1 MEAMRPSAPASGCAS
16 VKSVLRI
23 FFSARGTNPWLVLA
37 CLIIASLCEGFGFA
51 TLVPLLGAAS
61 GSANQSFVS
70 DSVRGA
76 LHSLGLD
83 SSLGTLILVLITGML
98 LKSLISLFVMR
109 KVGYAN
115 AEVANLMRVQLIKQM
130 LGARWSYLLEHP
142 TGRIANAF
150 SGEVGRSQQAYQLA
164 AQFVAEA
171 VQTAV
176 MLILGLLVSWKLALA
191 SILIG
196 LITGGAV
203 HFLVGRAKKAGRA
216 QTQLTK
222 ELVSLLTDTL
232 DNLKPLKAMGAQQEF
247 VEFFDRRLHRL
258 RRALRRQVIN
268 REALRNGQDAL
279 LAVCMGAAAYLA
291 IAVIGTSLEQVI
303 VVGVILQRTVKGF
316 GRLQAFLQQA
326 VVVESPFREVESLIA
341 ELAANQENPGGE
353 RVPHFEREIRCE
365 ALRFSYGKRGV
376 LNGTNLAVPAG
387 SITVLTGSS
396 GAGKTTLIDLVLGLH
411 RPLSGRI
418 LIDGIDLAEIDLQA
432 WRTMVGYVPQEL
444 ILFHA
449 SILENLTLSDS
460 DHSEGAVE
468 EALRLAGAEEFVA
481 QLPEGIQTVVGTK
494 GARLSGGQRQRIAL
508 ARALIRRP
516 KLLILDEVTSALD
529 PESEREIC
537 RNIVALR
544 DRTTVLAVTHR
555 PAFLE
560 IATRVYQIDEGIALP
575 SRAAAPVVA

>member
-1 MEAMRPSAPASGCAS
+1 MI
-16 VKSVLRI
+16 SVLRI
-23 FFSARGTNPWLVLA
+23 FFTARGANPWVVLI

-61 GSANQSFVS
+61 GAGNQSLVS
-70 DSVRGA
+70 ESVRGF
-76 LHSLGLD
+76 LHGLGLD
-83 SSLGTLILVLITGML
+83 ASVGTLILVLVAGML
-98 LKSLISLFVMR
+98 LNSVISLFVMR

-115 AEVANLMRVQLIKQM
+115 AEVANDMRVRLVKQM

-176 MLILGLLVSWKLALA
+176 MLILALLVSWRLAVISL
-191 SILIG
+191 LIG
-196 LITGGAV
+196 FTTGAAV
-203 HFLVGRAKKAGRA
+203 HFLVSRAKKAGRA

-247 VEFFDRRLHRL
+247 VTFFDRRLHRL

-279 LAVCMGAAAYLA
+279 LAICMGAAAYLA
-291 IAVIGTSLEQVI
+291 IVVLDTSLEQVI
-303 VVGVILQRTVKGF
+303 VIGLILQRTVKGF

-326 VVVESPFREVESLIA
+326 VIVESPFKEVEELIA
-341 ELAANQENPGGE
+341 ELAANQENPGGRTE
-353 RVPHFEREIRCE
+353 PRFERDIRFD
-365 ALRFSYGKRGV
+365 AVRFAYGARQV
-376 LNGTNLAVPAG
+376 LQGADLIVPAG
-387 SITVLTGSS
+387 SITVLTGMS

-411 RPLSGRI
+411 RPQSGRI
-418 LIDGIDLAEIDLQA
+418 LIDGVDLGEIDLQA

-449 SILENLTLSDS
+449 SVLENLTLSDS
-460 DHSEGAVE
+460 DHSEGAVA
-468 EALRLAGAEEFVA
+468 EALRWAGAEEFVA
-481 QLPEGIQTVVGTK
+481 QLPEGVHTEVGTK

-508 ARALIRRP
+508 ARALIRKPR
-516 KLLILDEVTSALD
+516 LLILDEVTSALD

-537 RNIVALR
+537 RNILGLQG
-544 DRTTVLAVTHR
+544 RTTVLAITHR
-555 PAFLE
+555 PAFLA
-560 IATRVYQIDEGIALP
+560 IASRVYQIDEGRAVSGDRRTAL
-575 SRAAAPVVA
+575 SA

>member
-1 MEAMRPSAPASGCAS
+1 M
-16 VKSVLRI
+16 KSVLRI
-23 FFSARGTNPWLVLA
+23 FFSARGANPWVVLA
-37 CLIIASLCEGFGFA
+37 SLIIASLCEGIGFA

-61 GSANQSFVS
+61 GSTNESFVS
-70 DSVRGA
+70 QSVRDS
-76 LHSLGLD
+76 LHTVGLD
-83 SSLGTLILVLITGML
+83 SSLGTLIIVLVVGLI

-115 AEVANLMRVQLIKQM
+115 AEVANQMRVRLIKQM

-171 VQTAV
+171 VQTVV
-176 MLILGLLVSWKLALA
+176 MLLLGLLVSWKLALG
-191 SILIG
+191 SIVIG
-196 LITGGAV
+196 LATGAAV
-203 HFLVGRAKKAGRA
+203 HFLVARAKKAGRA
-216 QTQLTK
+216 QTDLTK

-247 VEFFDRRLHRL
+247 VQFFDRRLHRL

-279 LAVCMGAAAYLA
+279 LALTMGVAAYFA
-291 IAVIGTSLEQVI
+291 IAVLDTSLEQVI
-303 VVGVILQRTVKGF
+303 VIGVILQRTVKGF
-316 GRLQAFLQQA
+316 GRIQSFLQQA
-326 VVVESPFREVESLIA
+326 VVVESPFQEVETLIA
-341 ELAANQENPGGE
+341 ELAANQEDPGGK
-353 RVPHFEREIRCE
+353 VQPHFDREIRCE
-365 ALRFSYGKRGV
+365 DLRFAYGKRSV
-376 LNGTNLAVPAG
+376 LNGTNLVVPKG
-387 SITVLTGSS
+387 SITVLTGMS
-396 GAGKTTLIDLVLGLH
+396 GGGKTTLIDLVLGLH
-411 RPLSGRI
+411 RPQSGRI
-418 LIDGIDLAEIDLQA
+418 LIDGADLREIDLQA

-468 EALRLAGAEEFVA
+468 EALRLAGADEFVS
-481 QLPEGIQTVVGTK
+481 QLPDGVNTVVGTK

-516 KLLILDEVTSALD
+516 HLLILDEVTSALD
-529 PESEREIC
+529 PESELEIC
-537 RNIVALR
+537 RNIVNLR
-544 DRTTVLAVTHR
+544 ERTTVLAVTHR

-560 IATRVYQIDEGIALP
+560 IATRVYQLDEGAAL
-575 SRAAAPVVA
+575 AAELPQPAPA

>member
-1 MEAMRPSAPASGCAS
+1 M
-16 VKSVLRI
+16 KSVLRI
-23 FFSARGTNPWLVLA
+23 FFSARGTNPWVVLV
-37 CLIIASLCEGFGFA
+37 CLIVASLCEGIGFA
-51 TLVPLLGAAS
+51 TLVPLLGAAT
-61 GSANQSFVS
+61 GSTNQSLVS
-70 DSVRGA
+70 DSVRGT

-83 SSLGTLILVLITGML
+83 SSLGTLIIVLVIGML
-98 LKSLISLFVMR
+98 LKSVISLYVMR

-115 AEVANLMRVQLIKQM
+115 AEVANLMRVRLIKQM

-164 AQFVAEA
+164 AQFVAEGI
-171 VQTAV
+171 QTVV
-176 MLILGLLVSWKLALA
+176 MLLLGLLVSWKLALA
-191 SILIG
+191 SIAIG
-196 LITGGAV
+196 AGTGAAV

-279 LAVCMGAAAYLA
+279 LALCMGVAAYLA
-291 IAVIGTSLEQVI
+291 IAILSTSLEQVI
-303 VVGVILQRTVKGF
+303 VIGVILQRTVKGF
-316 GRLQAFLQQA
+316 GRLQGFLQQA
-326 VVVESPFREVESLIA
+326 VIVELPFKEVETLIA
-341 ELAANQENPGGE
+341 ELAANQEDSGG
-353 RVPHFEREIRCE
+353 RLQPHFNREISCE
-365 ALRFSYGKRGV
+365 GLRFAYGKRPV
-376 LNGTNLAVPAG
+376 LNGTNLTVPAG
-387 SITVLTGSS
+387 SITVLTGMS

-411 RPLSGRI
+411 RPQSGRI
-418 LIDGIDLAEIDLQA
+418 LIDGVDLAEIELQA

-460 DHSEGAVE
+460 DHSEGAVD
-468 EALRLAGAEEFVA
+468 EALRLAGADEFVSE
-481 QLPEGIQTVVGTK
+481 LPDNVQTVVGTK

-516 KLLILDEVTSALD
+516 RLLILDEVTSALD

-537 RNIVALR
+537 RNIVELR

-560 IATRVYQIDEGIALP
+560 IATRVYQIDEGVAHPMALP
-575 SRAAAPVVA
+575 EPVPA

>member
-1 MEAMRPSAPASGCAS
+1 
-16 VKSVLRI
+16 VTSVLRI
-23 FFSARGTNPWLVLA
+23 FFTARGSNPWVVLA
-37 CLIIASLCEGFGFA
+37 CLIIASLCEGIGFA

-61 GSANQSFVS
+61 GSTNESFIS
-70 DSVRGA
+70 DGVRGT
-76 LHSLGLD
+76 LHAVGLD
-83 SSLGTLILVLITGML
+83 SSLGTLIIVLVAGLI
-98 LKSLISLFVMR
+98 LKSVISLYVMR

-115 AEVANLMRVQLIKQM
+115 AEVANLMRVRLVKQM

-164 AQFVAEA
+164 AQFVAEG

-176 MLILGLLVSWKLALA
+176 MLALGLLVSWKLAVA
-191 SILIG
+191 SIFIG
-196 LITGGAV
+196 AATGGAV
-203 HFLVGRAKKAGRA
+203 HFLVARAKKAGRA
-216 QTQLTK
+216 QTDLTK

-279 LAVCMGAAAYLA
+279 LALCMGIAAYIA
-291 IAVIGTSLEQVI
+291 IAVLDTSLEQVI
-303 VVGVILQRTVKGF
+303 VIGVILQRTVKGF

-326 VVVESPFREVESLIA
+326 VIVESPFKEVETLIG
-341 ELAANQENPGGE
+341 ELAANQEDPGG
-353 RVPHFEREIRCE
+353 RVQPSFEHEIRCE
-365 ALRFSYGKRGV
+365 DLRFAYGKRSV
-376 LNGTNLAVPAG
+376 LNGTSLTVPVG
-387 SITVLTGSS
+387 SITVLTGMS
-396 GAGKTTLIDLVLGLH
+396 GGGKTTLIDLILGLH
-411 RPLSGRI
+411 RPESGRI
-418 LIDGIDLAEIDLQA
+418 LIDGVDLREIELQS

-460 DHSEGAVE
+460 DHGQAAVE

-481 QLPEGIQTVVGTK
+481 QLPEGVHTVVGTK

-516 KLLILDEVTSALD
+516 RLLILDEVTSALD
-529 PESEREIC
+529 PESELEIC
-537 RNIVALR
+537 RNILDLR
-544 DRTTVLAVTHR
+544 ERTTVLAVTHR
-555 PAFLE
+555 PAFLD
-560 IATRVYQIDEGIALP
+560 IATRVYQLDEGVALP
-575 SRAAAPVVA
+575 SALPEPATA

>member
-1 MEAMRPSAPASGCAS
+1 MR
-16 VKSVLRI
+16 SVLRI
-23 FFSARGTNPWLVLA
+23 FFSARGSNPWVVLA
-37 CLIIASLCEGFGFA
+37 CLIVASLCEGIGFA

-61 GSANQSFVS
+61 GSTNESFVS
-70 DSVRGA
+70 QSVRDS
-76 LHSLGLD
+76 LHTVGLD
-83 SSLGTLILVLITGML
+83 SSLGTLIIVLVAGLI
-98 LKSLISLFVMR
+98 LKSLISLYVMR

-115 AEVANLMRVQLIKQM
+115 AEVANQMRVRLIKQM

-171 VQTAV
+171 VQTVV
-176 MLILGLLVSWKLALA
+176 MLLLGLLVSWKLALG
-191 SILIG
+191 SIVIG
-196 LITGGAV
+196 LATGAAV
-203 HFLVGRAKKAGRA
+203 HFLVARAKKAGRA
-216 QTQLTK
+216 QTDLTK

-247 VEFFDRRLHRL
+247 VQFFDRRLHRL

-279 LAVCMGAAAYLA
+279 LALTMGVAAYFA
-291 IAVIGTSLEQVI
+291 IAVLDTSLEQVI
-303 VVGVILQRTVKGF
+303 VIGVILQRTVKGF
-316 GRLQAFLQQA
+316 GRIQSFLQQA
-326 VVVESPFREVESLIA
+326 VVVESPFQEVETLIA
-341 ELAANQENPGGE
+341 ELAANQEDPGGK
-353 RVPHFEREIRCE
+353 VQPHFDREIRCE
-365 ALRFSYGKRGV
+365 DLRFAYGKRSV
-376 LNGTNLAVPAG
+376 LNGTNLVVPKG
-387 SITVLTGSS
+387 SITVLTGMS
-396 GAGKTTLIDLVLGLH
+396 GGGKTTLIDLVLGLH
-411 RPLSGRI
+411 RPQSGRI
-418 LIDGIDLAEIDLQA
+418 LIDGADLREIDLQA

-468 EALRLAGAEEFVA
+468 EALRLAGADEFVS
-481 QLPEGIQTVVGTK
+481 QLPDGVNTVVGTK

-516 KLLILDEVTSALD
+516 RLLILDEVTSALD
-529 PESEREIC
+529 PESELEIC
-537 RNIVALR
+537 RNIVNLR
-544 DRTTVLAVTHR
+544 ERTTVLAVTHR

-560 IATRVYQIDEGIALP
+560 IATRVYQLDEGVAVPAELP
-575 SRAAAPVVA
+575 QPAPA

>member
-1 MEAMRPSAPASGCAS
+1 

-23 FFSARGTNPWLVLA
+23 FFSARGTNPWVVLV
-37 CLIIASLCEGFGFA
+37 CLLVASLCEGFGVA

-61 GSANQSFVS
+61 GSTSQSFVS
-70 DSVRGA
+70 DSVRGT

-83 SSLGTLILVLITGML
+83 SSLGTLIVVLVIGLL
-98 LKSLISLFVMR
+98 LKSMISLYAMR

-115 AEVANLMRVQLIKQM
+115 AEVANLMRVRLIKQM

-164 AQFVAEA
+164 AQFVAEGI
-171 VQTAV
+171 QTLV
-176 MLILGLLVSWKLALA
+176 MLALGLLVSWKLALA
-191 SILIG
+191 SIVIG
-196 LITGGAV
+196 VATGGAV
-203 HFLVGRAKKAGRA
+203 HFLVSRAKKAGRA

-258 RRALRRQVIN
+258 RRALRRQVVN

-279 LAVCMGAAAYLA
+279 LALCMGIAAYIA
-291 IAVIGTSLEQVI
+291 IAVLNTSLEQVI
-303 VVGVILQRTVKGF
+303 VIGVILQRTVKGF

-326 VVVESPFREVESLIA
+326 MIVESPFREVEMLIA
-341 ELAANQENPGGE
+341 EMAANQENPGGDT
-353 RVPHFEREIRCE
+353 VPSFEREIRCE
-365 ALRFSYGKRGV
+365 SLRFAYGRRPV
-376 LNGTNLAVPAG
+376 LNGTHLTVPAG
-387 SITVLTGSS
+387 SITVLTGMS

-411 RPLSGRI
+411 RPQSGRI
-418 LIDGIDLAEIDLQA
+418 LIDGVDLAGINLQA

-460 DHSEGAVE
+460 DHSEGAVD
-468 EALRLAGAEEFVA
+468 EALRLAGAEDFVA
-481 QLPEGIQTVVGTK
+481 QLPDGVHTVVGTK

-537 RNIVALR
+537 ANIVALR

-560 IATRVYQIDEGIALP
+560 IASRVYQIDEGSARQL
-575 SRAAAPVVA
+575 AQPVVAAVH

>member
-1 MEAMRPSAPASGCAS
+1 M
-16 VKSVLRI
+16 KSVLRI
-23 FFSARGTNPWLVLA
+23 FFHARGTNPWVVLI
-37 CLIIASLCEGFGFA
+37 CLIVASLCEGFGVA
-51 TLVPLLGAAS
+51 TLVPLLGAAT
-61 GSANQSFVS
+61 GSNSQSFVS
-70 DSVRGA
+70 EGVRGA

-83 SSLGTLILVLITGML
+83 SSLGTLIIVLVVGL
-98 LKSLISLFVMR
+98 LLSSMISLFVMR

-115 AEVANLMRVQLIKQM
+115 AEVANLMRVRLIKQM
-130 LGARWSYLLEHP
+130 LGASWSYLLEHP

-150 SGEVGRSQQAYQLA
+150 SGEVSRSQQAYQLA

-171 VQTAV
+171 VQTVV
-176 MLILGLLVSWKLALA
+176 MLVLGLVVSWKLALA
-191 SILIG
+191 SIVIG
-196 LITGGAV
+196 LATGGAV
-203 HFLVGRAKKAGRA
+203 HFLVTRAKRAGRA

-247 VEFFDRRLHRL
+247 VAFFDRRLHRL

-279 LAVCMGAAAYLA
+279 LALCMGVAAYIA
-291 IAVIGTSLEQVI
+291 IAMLHTSLEQVI
-303 VVGVILQRTVKGF
+303 VIGVILQRTVKGF
-316 GRLQAFLQQA
+316 GRLQGFLQQA
-326 VVVESPFREVESLIA
+326 VIVESPFREVETLIQ
-341 ELAANQENPGGE
+341 EMAANQENPGGTLQPSFQ
-353 RVPHFEREIRCE
+353 RDVRCE
-365 ALRFSYGKRGV
+365 ALRFAYAARPV
-376 LNGTNLAVPAG
+376 LNGTNLTVPAG
-387 SITVLTGSS
+387 SITVLTGMS

-411 RPLSGRI
+411 RPQSGRI
-418 LIDGIDLAEIDLQA
+418 LIDGVDLAAIDLQA

-449 SILENLTLSDS
+449 SILENLTLSDN
-460 DHSEGAVE
+460 DHTEGAVE
-468 EALRLAGAEEFVA
+468 DALRLAGADEFVA
-481 QLPEGIQTVVGTK
+481 ELPDGVRTVVGSK

-544 DRTTVLAVTHR
+544 QRTTVLAVTHR

-560 IATRVYQIDEGIALP
+560 IATRIYQIDEGVA
-575 SRAAAPVVA
+575 RQVAQPVATPA

>member
-1 MEAMRPSAPASGCAS
+1 LS
-16 VKSVLRI
+16 SVLRI
-23 FFSARGTNPWLVLA
+23 FFSARGTNPWVVLV
-37 CLIIASLCEGFGFA
+37 CLLIASVCEGIGIA
-51 TLVPLLGAAS
+51 TLVPVLGAAS
-61 GSANQSFVS
+61 GSNKESFITETVHS
-70 DSVRGA
+70 G
-76 LHSLGLD
+76 LHMLGLD
-83 SSLGTLILVLITGML
+83 ASLGSLIML
-98 LKSLISLFVMR
+98 LIAALLLNSVISLFVMR

-115 AEVANLMRVQLIKQM
+115 AEVANLMRVRLIKQM

-164 AQFVAEA
+164 AQFVAQA
-171 VQTAV
+171 VQTSV
-176 MLILGLLVSWKLALA
+176 MLLLGLLVSWKLALA
-191 SILIG
+191 SVVVG
-196 LITGGAV
+196 GVTSGAV
-203 HFLVGRAKKAGRA
+203 HFLVSRAKKAGRA

-247 VEFFDRRLHRL
+247 VAFFDRRLHRL

-279 LAVCMGAAAYLA
+279 LALCLGVSAYFA
-291 IAVIGTSLEQVI
+291 IVVLQSTLEQVI
-303 VVGVILQRTVKGF
+303 VVGVILQQTVKGF
-316 GRLQAFLQQA
+316 GRLQGFLQQA
-326 VVVESPFREVESLIA
+326 VVVESPFQEVESLIA
-341 ELAANQENPGGE
+341 ELTANQENPGGTV
-353 RVPHFEREIRCE
+353 VPHFEREIRCE
-365 ALRFSYGKRGV
+365 NLRFSYGARNV
-376 LNGTNLAVPAG
+376 LNGTNLTVPTG
-387 SITVLTGSS
+387 SITVLTGMS

-411 RPLSGRI
+411 RPQSGRI
-418 LIDGIDLAEIDLQA
+418 LIDGADLAEIDLQA

-460 DHSEGAVE
+460 DHSEGALE
-468 EALRLAGAEEFVA
+468 EALRLAGAAEFVA
-481 QLPEGIQTVVGTK
+481 ELPEGVQTIVGTK

-537 RNIVALR
+537 RNILDLR
-544 DRTTVLAVTHR
+544 ERTTVLAVTHR

-560 IATRVYQIDEGIALP
+560 IATRVYQIDDGVAVAGRLP
-575 SRAAAPVVA
+575 EPAPA

>member
-1 MEAMRPSAPASGCAS
+1 MR
-16 VKSVLRI
+16 SVLRI
-23 FFSARGTNPWLVLA
+23 FFSARGSNPWVVLA
-37 CLIIASLCEGFGFA
+37 CLIVASLCEGIGFA

-61 GSANQSFVS
+61 GSTNESFVS
-70 DSVRGA
+70 QSVRDS
-76 LHSLGLD
+76 LHTVGLD
-83 SSLGTLILVLITGML
+83 SSLGTLIIVLVAGLI
-98 LKSLISLFVMR
+98 LKSLISLYVMR

-115 AEVANLMRVQLIKQM
+115 AEVANQMRVRLIKQM

-171 VQTAV
+171 VQTVV
-176 MLILGLLVSWKLALA
+176 MLLLGLLVSWKLALG
-191 SILIG
+191 SIVIG
-196 LITGGAV
+196 LATGAAV
-203 HFLVGRAKKAGRA
+203 HFLVARAKKAGRA
-216 QTQLTK
+216 QTDLTK

-247 VEFFDRRLHRL
+247 VQFFDRRLHRL

-279 LAVCMGAAAYLA
+279 LALTMGVAAYFA
-291 IAVIGTSLEQVI
+291 IAVLDTSLEQVI
-303 VVGVILQRTVKGF
+303 VIGVILQRTVKGF
-316 GRLQAFLQQA
+316 GRIQSFLQQA
-326 VVVESPFREVESLIA
+326 VVVESPFQEVETLIA
-341 ELAANQENPGGE
+341 ELAANQEDPGGK
-353 RVPHFEREIRCE
+353 VQPHFDREIRCE
-365 ALRFSYGKRGV
+365 DLRFAYGKRSV
-376 LNGTNLAVPAG
+376 LNGTNLVVPEG
-387 SITVLTGSS
+387 SITVLTGMS
-396 GAGKTTLIDLVLGLH
+396 GGGKTTLIDLVLGLH
-411 RPLSGRI
+411 RPQSGRI
-418 LIDGIDLAEIDLQA
+418 LIDGADLREIDLQA

-460 DHSEGAVE
+460 DHSQGAVE
-468 EALRLAGAEEFVA
+468 EALRLAGAAEFVA
-481 QLPEGIQTVVGTK
+481 ELPEGVHTVVGSK

-529 PESEREIC
+529 PDSERAIC
-537 RNIVALR
+537 RNILDLR
-544 DRTTVLAVTHR
+544 QRTTVLAVTHR

-560 IATRVYQIDEGIALP
+560 IATRVYQIDEGTARQIAQP
-575 SRAAAPVVA
+575 AVVPA

>member
-1 MEAMRPSAPASGCAS
+1 MI
-16 VKSVLRI
+16 SVLRI
-23 FFSARGTNPWLVLA
+23 FFTARGANPWVVLICLVV
-37 CLIIASLCEGFGFA
+37 ASLCEGFGFA

-61 GSANQSFVS
+61 GGGNQSLVS
-70 DSVRGA
+70 ESIRGT
-76 LHSLGLD
+76 LHGIGLD
-83 SSLGTLILVLITGML
+83 SSVGTLILVLVAVML
-98 LKSLISLFVMR
+98 LNSLISLLVMR

-115 AEVANLMRVQLIKQM
+115 AEVANDMRVRLVKQM

-171 VQTAV
+171 VQTVV
-176 MLILGLLVSWKLALA
+176 MLIVALLVSWRLAVISL
-191 SILIG
+191 LIG
-196 LITGGAV
+196 FATGGAV
-203 HFLVGRAKKAGRA
+203 HFLVTRAKKAGRA

-247 VEFFDRRLHRL
+247 VSFFDRRLHRL

-291 IAVIGTSLEQVI
+291 IAVLNTSLEQVI
-303 VVGVILQRTVKGF
+303 VIGVILQRTVKGF

-326 VVVESPFREVESLIA
+326 VIVESPFKEVEALIA
-341 ELAANQENPGGE
+341 ELAANQENPGGRTE
-353 RVPHFEREIRCE
+353 PRFERDIRFD
-365 ALRFSYGKRGV
+365 AVRFAYGKRQV
-376 LNGTNLAVPAG
+376 LRGADLIVPAG
-387 SITVLTGSS
+387 SITVLTGMS

-411 RPLSGRI
+411 RPQSGRI
-418 LIDGIDLAEIDLQA
+418 LIDGVDLAEIDLQA

-449 SILENLTLSDS
+449 SVLENLTLSDS
-460 DHSEGAVE
+460 DHSEGAVA
-468 EALRLAGAEEFVA
+468 EALRWAGAEDFVA
-481 QLPEGIQTVVGTK
+481 QLPEGVHTEVGTK
-494 GARLSGGQRQRIAL
+494 GGRLSGGQRQRIAL
-508 ARALIRRP
+508 ARALIRKPR
-516 KLLILDEVTSALD
+516 LLILDEVTSALD

-537 RNIVALR
+537 RNILGLQG
-544 DRTTVLAVTHR
+544 RTTVLAITHR

-560 IATRVYQIDEGIALP
+560 IASRVYQIDEGLAVSGDR
-575 SRAAAPVVA
+575 SRALSA

>member
-1 MEAMRPSAPASGCAS
+1 MI
-16 VKSVLRI
+16 SVLRI
-23 FFSARGTNPWLVLA
+23 FFAARGANPWVVLI

-61 GSANQSFVS
+61 GAGNQSLVS
-70 DSVRGA
+70 ESVRGF
-76 LHSLGLD
+76 LHGLGLD
-83 SSLGTLILVLITGML
+83 ASVGTLILVLVAGML
-98 LKSLISLFVMR
+98 LNSVISLFVMR

-115 AEVANLMRVQLIKQM
+115 AEVANDMRVRLVKQM

-176 MLILGLLVSWKLALA
+176 MLILALLVSWRLAVISL
-191 SILIG
+191 LIG
-196 LITGGAV
+196 FTTGAAV
-203 HFLVGRAKKAGRA
+203 HFLVSRAKKAGRA

-247 VEFFDRRLHRL
+247 VTFFDRRLHRL

-279 LAVCMGAAAYLA
+279 LAICMGAAAYLA
-291 IAVIGTSLEQVI
+291 IVVLDTSLEQVI
-303 VVGVILQRTVKGF
+303 VIGLILQRTVKGF

-326 VVVESPFREVESLIA
+326 VIVESPFKEVEELIA
-341 ELAANQENPGGE
+341 ELAANQENPGGRTE
-353 RVPHFEREIRCE
+353 PRFERDIRFD
-365 ALRFSYGKRGV
+365 AVRFAYGARQV
-376 LNGTNLAVPAG
+376 LQGADLIVPAG
-387 SITVLTGSS
+387 SITVLTGMS

-411 RPLSGRI
+411 RPQSGRI
-418 LIDGIDLAEIDLQA
+418 LIDGVDLGEIDLQA

-449 SILENLTLSDS
+449 SVLENLTLSDS
-460 DHSEGAVE
+460 DHSEGAVA
-468 EALRLAGAEEFVA
+468 EALRWAGAEEFVA
-481 QLPEGIQTVVGTK
+481 QLPEGVHTEVGTK

-508 ARALIRRP
+508 ARALIRKPR
-516 KLLILDEVTSALD
+516 LLILDEVTSALD

-537 RNIVALR
+537 RNILGLQG
-544 DRTTVLAVTHR
+544 RTTVLAITHR

-560 IATRVYQIDEGIALP
+560 IASRVYQIDEGRAVSGDRRTAL
-575 SRAAAPVVA
+575 SA

>member
-1 MEAMRPSAPASGCAS
+1 MI
-16 VKSVLRI
+16 SVLRI
-23 FFSARGTNPWLVLA
+23 FFTARGTNPWVVLA

-51 TLVPLLGAAS
+51 TLVPLLGAAT

-70 DSVRGA
+70 ESVRGV
-76 LHSLGLD
+76 LHGIGLD
-83 SSLGTLILVLITGML
+83 SSVGTLILVLVVGML
-98 LKSLISLFVMR
+98 LNSAISLFVMR

-115 AEVANLMRVQLIKQM
+115 AEVANQMRVRLIKQM
-130 LGARWSYLLEHP
+130 LGARWSYLLQHP

-164 AQFVAEA
+164 AQFVAET
-171 VQTAV
+171 VETGV
-176 MLILGLLVSWKLALA
+176 MLVLALLVSWRLAA
-191 SILIG
+191 VSIMIG
-196 LITGGAV
+196 LATGGAV

-216 QTQLTK
+216 QTQLTQ

-247 VEFFDRRLHRL
+247 VAFFDRRLHRL

-268 REALRNGQDAL
+268 REAMRNGQDAL
-279 LAVCMGAAAYLA
+279 LALCMGTAAYLA
-291 IAVIGTSLEQVI
+291 LVVLNTSLEQVI
-303 VVGVILQRTVKGF
+303 VIGVILQRTVKGF

-326 VVVESPFREVESLIA
+326 VIVESPFKEVEALIA
-341 ELAANQENPGGE
+341 ELAANQENPGGQLQP
-353 RVPHFEREIRCE
+353 RFEREIRFDRV
-365 ALRFSYGKRGV
+365 RFAYGARKV
-376 LNGTNLAVPAG
+376 LNGTTMSVSAG
-387 SITVLTGSS
+387 SITVLTGMS

-411 RPLSGRI
+411 RPEAGRI
-418 LIDGIDLAEIDLQA
+418 LIDGVDLAQIDLQA
-432 WRTMVGYVPQEL
+432 WRMMVGYVPQEL

-449 SILENLTLSDS
+449 SILENLTLSDT
-460 DHSEGAVE
+460 DLSESAVA

-481 QLPEGIQTVVGTK
+481 QLPDGVHTEVGTK

-529 PESEREIC
+529 PDSEREIC
-537 RNIVALR
+537 RNIVQLR
-544 DRTTVLAVTHR
+544 GRTTVLAVTHR

-560 IATRVYQIDEGIALP
+560 IATQVFQIDDGVALP
-575 SRAAAPVVA
+575 GERRAPAPV

>member
-1 MEAMRPSAPASGCAS
+1 MRPSVPLQGRPSL
-16 VKSVLRI
+16 KSVLRI
-23 FFSARGTNPWLVLA
+23 FFNARGTNPWVVLTCLVV
-37 CLIIASLCEGFGFA
+37 ASLCEGFGVA
-51 TLVPLLGAAS
+51 TLVPLLGAAT
-61 GSANQSFVS
+61 GSNSQSFVS
-70 DSVRGA
+70 EGVRGT

-83 SSLGTLILVLITGML
+83 SSLGTLIVVLVVGL
-98 LKSLISLFVMR
+98 LLSSMISLFVMR

-115 AEVANLMRVQLIKQM
+115 AEVANLMRVRLIRQM
-130 LGARWSYLLEHP
+130 LGASWSYLLEHP

-150 SGEVGRSQQAYQLA
+150 SGEVSRSQQAYQLA

-171 VQTAV
+171 VQTVV
-176 MLILGLLVSWKLALA
+176 MLVLGLVVSWKLALA
-191 SILIG
+191 SIAIG
-196 LITGGAV
+196 LATGGAV
-203 HFLVGRAKKAGRA
+203 HFLVTRAKRAGRA

-247 VEFFDRRLHRL
+247 VAFFDRRLHRL

-279 LAVCMGAAAYLA
+279 LALCMGVAAYIA
-291 IAVIGTSLEQVI
+291 IAILHTSLEQVI
-303 VVGVILQRTVKGF
+303 VIGVILQRTVKGF

-326 VVVESPFREVESLIA
+326 VIVESPFREVETLIA
-341 ELAANQENPGGE
+341 EMAANQENPGGTLQ
-353 RVPHFEREIRCE
+353 PSFERDVRCQ
-365 ALRFSYGKRGV
+365 ALRFAYATRPV
-376 LNGTNLAVPAG
+376 LNGTNLAIPAG
-387 SITVLTGSS
+387 SITVLTGMS

-411 RPLSGRI
+411 RPQGGRI
-418 LIDGIDLAEIDLQA
+418 LIDDVDLADIDLQA

-460 DHSEGAVE
+460 DHTEGAVE
-468 EALRLAGAEEFVA
+468 EALRLAGADEFVA
-481 QLPEGIQTVVGTK
+481 QLPEGVQTVVGSK

-544 DRTTVLAVTHR
+544 QRTTVLAVTHR

-560 IATRVYQIDEGIALP
+560 IATRVYQIDEGVA
-575 SRAAAPVVA
+575 RHVVQPLATPA

>member
-1 MEAMRPSAPASGCAS
+1 MI
-16 VKSVLRI
+16 SVLRI
-23 FFSARGTNPWLVLA
+23 FFTARGANPWVVLV
-37 CLIIASLCEGFGFA
+37 CLVVASLCEGFGFA
-51 TLVPLLGAAS
+51 TLVPLLGAAT
-61 GSANQSFVS
+61 GAGNQSFVS
-70 DSVRGA
+70 ESIRGV
-76 LHSLGLD
+76 LHGIGLD
-83 SSLGTLILVLITGML
+83 SSIGTLIIVLVAGML
-98 LKSLISLFVMR
+98 LNSVISLYVMR

-115 AEVANLMRVQLIKQM
+115 AEVANNMRVRLVKQM

-176 MLILGLLVSWKLALA
+176 MLILALLISWRLALI
-191 SILIG
+191 SIVIG
-196 LITGGAV
+196 LATGAAV
-203 HFLVGRAKKAGRA
+203 HFLVSRAKKAGRA

-279 LAVCMGAAAYLA
+279 LAICLGAAAYLA
-291 IAVIGTSLEQVI
+291 IAVLDTSLEQVI
-303 VVGVILQRTVKGF
+303 VIGLILQRTVKGF

-326 VVVESPFREVESLIA
+326 VIVESPFKEVEELIS
-341 ELAANQENPGGE
+341 ELAANQENPGGKLQ
-353 RVPHFEREIRCE
+353 PHFERDIRFDGVSF
-365 ALRFSYGKRGV
+365 AYGARQV
-376 LNGTNLAVPAG
+376 LDGTDLVVPAG
-387 SITVLTGSS
+387 SITVLTGMS
-396 GAGKTTLIDLVLGLH
+396 GAGKTTLMDLVLGLH
-411 RPLSGRI
+411 RPESGRI
-418 LIDGIDLAEIDLQA
+418 LIDGVDLAQIDLQA
-432 WRTMVGYVPQEL
+432 WRTMIGYVPQEL

-449 SILENLTLSDS
+449 SVRENLTLGD
-460 DHSEGAVE
+460 DAYDERAVA
-468 EALRLAGAEEFVA
+468 EALRWAGAEEFVA
-481 QLPEGIQTVVGTK
+481 QLPAGVETEVGTK

-516 KLLILDEVTSALD
+516 RLLILDEVTSALD

-537 RNIVALR
+537 RNIVELQG
-544 DRTTVLAVTHR
+544 RTTVLAVTHR

-560 IATRVYQIDEGIALP
+560 IATHVYQIEDG
-575 SRAAAPVVA
+575 RAVSGGFQEAPPVLAPLRAQARP